1 MTPAEE
7 AGPAL
12 DLAGVDCGGK
22 LVSFS
27 PIDGKPI
34 GRVTVGDPDTAA
46 RVRPTPSCA
55 GALSRHRA
63 VENSCGCSASGCV
76 RRSRCWQS

>member
-7 AGPAL
+7 AAQL
-12 DLAGVDCGGK
+12 LQLAGVDCGGK

-34 GRVTVGDPDTAA
+34 GRVTCGDPDLACQRAA
-46 RVRPTPSCA
+46 A
-55 GALSRHRA
+55 AFEH
-63 VENSCGCSASGCV
+63 
-76 RRSRCWQS
+76 